1 MQRNIDIIDRYTVKM
16 YKPVWTDNEIE
27 LADCLSITLKGNEY
41 FCDIR
46 VTNNRSLFEFLKAC
60 FPSILLSDNSK
71 AFRIELFS
79 RLKTMYKSLYDEFNS
94 SHYPNLKYSREL
106 YDHQKEALAHM
117 MYRKVNLLA
126 FEQGLG
132 KTITSASMSKLLK
145 LNRTIIV
152 SPTLVKWNWLEDCS
166 KDWDYDPLLWSILDR
181 NKSKCLKAF
190 LTERFGLLTMR

>member
-1 MQRNIDIIDRYTVKM
+1 M
-16 YKPVWTDNEIE
+16 E
-27 LADCLSITLKGNEY
+27 LW
-41 FCDIR
+41 
-46 VTNNRSLFEFLKAC
+46 
-60 FPSILLSDNSK
+60 
-71 AFRIELFS
+71 
-79 RLKTMYKSLYDEFNS
+79 
-94 SHYPNLKYSREL
+94 
-106 YDHQKEALAHM
+106 DHQKEALAHM

-145 LNRTIIV
+145 VNRTIIV

-190 LTERFGLLTMR
+190 LTERFVVVNYEMIEKHWDYLIKSDVGHIIFDECHLIKNQNTRRFKHSFNRNPPPYKIEAIS